1 MMEQNQDLFPELPE
15 EPALSRPLGRRS
27 FLIRSGLTLA
37 STLLWSRMIH
47 DTAASTAAV
56 YVVRAGDTLSE
67 IAARHG
73 LSVKQLKQFN
83 HLNGDRIYPKQ
94 ELRLT
99 PGKETFTRLK
109 PVLSKIDGPNPSS
122 RWKNIILHH
131 SATTFGNAAIFHR
144 YHLQE
149 RHMENGLAYH
159 FVIGNG
165 KDSRNGQVEVG
176 GRWTKQL
183 AGGHVKSYAY
193 NENSIGICLVGNFQ
207 LKKPSSLQLSSAR
220 QLITYLR
227 EHVLQREVRFMVHRE
242 LEQTLCPGKY
252 FPVKDFH
259 QQFG

>member
-1 MMEQNQDLFPELPE
+1 MENNFDSPELPPE
-15 EPALSRPLGRRS
+15 MVSRVLGRRS

-37 STLLWSRMIH
+37 SALLWNRMM
-47 DTAASTAAV
+47 AAEAAAVASV
-56 YVVRAGDTLSE
+56 YVVKSGDTLSE

-73 LSVKQLKQFN
+73 LTVKQLKEFN
-83 HLNGDRIYPKQ
+83 DLQGDRIFPKQ

-99 PGKETFTRLK
+99 AGKETFTRLK
-109 PVLSKIDGPNPSS
+109 PVMAKIDAPKPST
-122 RWKNIILHH
+122 RWKNIIVHH
-131 SATTFGNAAIFHR
+131 SATTVGNAAIFHR

-165 KDSRNGQVEVG
+165 HDSRNGQVEVG

-183 AGGHVKSYAY
+183 AGGHVKSFAY

-207 LKKPSSLQLSSAR
+207 VKRPSSLQLSAAR

-227 EHVLQREVRFMVHRE
+227 EHVLNKDVRFLVHRDIE
-242 LEQTLCPGKY
+242 KTLCPGRY
-252 FPVKDFH
+252 FPISEFH
-259 QQFG
+259 KQFA